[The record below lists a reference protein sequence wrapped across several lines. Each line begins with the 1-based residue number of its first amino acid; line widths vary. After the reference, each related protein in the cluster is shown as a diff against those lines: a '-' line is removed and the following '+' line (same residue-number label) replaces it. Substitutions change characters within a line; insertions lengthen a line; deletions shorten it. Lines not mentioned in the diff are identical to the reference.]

1 LSSIANIFKL
11 ARPTN
16 LVIIVATMYS
26 LRYLVMWPML
36 KSASIGME
44 FRLNTLEFMLS
55 CLIVLLVTAA
65 GNMINDYFDQ
75 KVDKI
80 NKPERVIVGKSV
92 KRRVAMILHQVLN
105 IAAVVFCGFLCLK
118 TGFWWPILIPIVSAT
133 LLWWYSPNLKQKAF
147 WGNFT
152 VAVLVAMVPLWTGIF
167 EIHELKVRYA
177 DTLVNPELFFFTL
190 WKWLLIYAGFS
201 FLLTLAREAQKDM
214 EDIQGDIEGHYHT
227 LPIKIGEKKTKQYV
241 AALLIITA
249 ILALAGSIFLFKSAT
264 SYPIAIVLIMAMVV
278 LPILISF
285 WQTLQAN
292 NKKGYRSASKWTK
305 IAMAGGILFT
315 IYLRFYLQV

>member
-1 LSSIANIFKL
+1 MSSIANIFKL

-16 LVIIVATMYS
+16 LLIIVATMYS
-26 LRYLVMWPML
+26 LRYLVMWPIL

-44 FRLNTLEFMLS
+44 FRLNSLEFMFS
-55 CLIVLLVTAA
+55 CIIVLLTTAA

-105 IAAVVFCGFLCLK
+105 ILAVVFCGFLCLK
-118 TGFWWPILIPIVSAT
+118 TGFWWPILIPIGAAT

-152 VAVLVAMVPLWTGIF
+152 VALLVAMVPLWTGIF

-190 WKWLLIYAGFS
+190 WKWLLIYSGFS
-201 FLLTLAREAQKDM
+201 FLLTLAREAQKDL
-214 EDIQGDIEGHYHT
+214 EDIQGDLEGNYHT
-227 LPIKIGEKKTKQYV
+227 LPIKIGEKKTKQYIV
-241 AALLIITA
+241 ALLIFTA
-249 ILALAGSIFLFKSAT
+249 ITALAGSFVIFKPAG
-264 SYPIAIVLIMAMVV
+264 SYLITLILILAIIV
-278 LPILISF
+278 LPILVSV
-285 WQTLQAN
+285 WQTLQAG
-292 NKKGYRSASKWTK
+292 NKTGYRSASKWTK

-315 IYLRFYLQV
+315 IYLHYYLQM